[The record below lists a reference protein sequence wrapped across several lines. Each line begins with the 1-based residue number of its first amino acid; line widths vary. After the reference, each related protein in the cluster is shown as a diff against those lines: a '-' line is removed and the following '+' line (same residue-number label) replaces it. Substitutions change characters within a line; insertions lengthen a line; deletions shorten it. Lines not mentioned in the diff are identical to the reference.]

1 MARPLFAD
9 RLVVCRLPWHEIDS
23 AKRHLLLE
31 KVQNKKVETTLEVSP
46 PPPHPPPP
54 ESSDT

>member
-1 MARPLFAD
+1 LFAD

-31 KVQNKKVETTLEVSP
+31 KVQNKKVETTL
-46 PPPHPPPP
+46 
-54 ESSDT
+54 